1 MTAAITDYFP
11 LRQGRAHEV
20 CGAGAYG
27 FACALAGQLGGNV
40 MWIREDWQPELL
52 NPEGFLPF
60 FDPRK
65 LLFAKGQ
72 SQIDVLASGEEAL
85 SSGAVNLTVME
96 LSKSIGLTE
105 GRRLQLAAEAGKSTG
120 LCIISEGMG
129 SNAAESRWR
138 CAPIFAPADST
149 LIRWEI
155 IKNKSGT
162 LTGWDLR
169 WDAETRRITVVSKA
183 GQRPAP
189 AHARG

>member
-1 MTAAITDYFP
+1 MTAVITDHFP

-27 FACALAGQLGGNV
+27 FTCALAGQLGGHV
-40 MWIREDWQPELL
+40 MWIREDWQPEML
-52 NPEGFLPF
+52 NPEGFSPF

-65 LLFAKGQ
+65 LLFAKGK
-72 SQIDVLASGEEAL
+72 SQADVLASGEEAL
-85 SSGAVNLTVME
+85 RSGAVKLTVME
-96 LSKSIGLTE
+96 LSKPIGLTE

-138 CAPIFAPADST
+138 CAPIFDPADST

-162 LTGWDLR
+162 LAGWNLR
-169 WDAETRRITVVSKA
+169 WDAEACRITMVSKA
-183 GQRPAP
+183 GQRSAP
-189 AHARG
+189 ADARG